1 MMQPIAP
8 PAPQQPIAQQQRFS
22 VPQLQQQLQ
31 QQPPKA
37 NTYSAV
43 KHMVSQMESQIQGE
57 NADEDKHRAWCD
69 AELSKNVA
77 VADDKEAKLQRL
89 STKLDNEKETV
100 NEVEQDLQL
109 LAQEAQQIT
118 GEMQ

>member
-1 MMQPIAP
+1 MQMQQMQMQQMQQQPMQQQP
-8 PAPQQPIAQQQRFS
+8 MQQQMQMQQQMPMQQQMQMPQQAPSLMEIQS
-22 VPQLQQQLQ
+22 QLQQ

-43 KHMVSQMESQIQGE
+43 KNMVSQMESQIQGE

-89 STKLDNEKETV
+89 S
-100 NEVEQDLQL
+100 
-109 LAQEAQQIT
+109 
-118 GEMQ
+118 